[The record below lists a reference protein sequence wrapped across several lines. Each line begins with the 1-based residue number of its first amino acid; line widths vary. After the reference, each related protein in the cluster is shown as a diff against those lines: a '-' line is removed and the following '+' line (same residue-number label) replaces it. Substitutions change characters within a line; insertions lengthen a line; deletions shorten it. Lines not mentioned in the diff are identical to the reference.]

1 MTVKQPL
8 YYPQYKMYFTIDEQE
23 PSSATQDARRSFNT
37 LRSQAQTLAGLSA
50 SFQEQ
55 ASEVTSAYRRALSE
69 GTEDAWARFVYAAL
83 DIAKHGRS
91 VEHLLGLREPERSA
105 WRVFQQI
112 ADENADLL
120 NAQPA
125 LAIA

>member
-1 MTVKQPL
+1 LTVKQPL
-8 YYPQYKMYFTIDEQE
+8 YYCQYKMYFTIDERE

-37 LRSQAQTLAGLSA
+37 LRSQAQTLAVLSA

-55 ASEVTSAYRRALSE
+55 ASKVTSAYRRALSE
-69 GTEDAWARFVYAAL
+69 GTEDSWTSFVFAASDL
-83 DIAKHGRS
+83 AGHGRT
-91 VEHLLGLREPERSA
+91 VEELLGLGEPERRA
-105 WRVFQQI
+105 WRTFQQI

-120 NAQPA
+120 AAQPS